1 MSLGSEDE
9 YDSELVVKFDRFYIE
24 FLAEN
29 VNTNPSIFSNF
40 IFSSL
45 SLTPFA
51 PYSFLMCFYS
61 VVYCKVT

>member
-29 VNTNPSIFSNF
+29 VNTNLSVFSDF

-45 SLTPFA
+45 SLTP
-51 PYSFLMCFYS
+51 LLLT
-61 VVYCKVT
+61 VL